1 MIKYYEEYVST
12 KNCNWKKEY
21 KISEVKV
28 RGTKT
33 IEMPMWLI
41 NYYIKSTCDN
51 YTKLV
56 YILKIIDIF
65 THEESDIV
73 DIGISTGSV
82 PVGEDGRVFENKLIG
97 YVEDSKVGENKER
110 YCLMSY
116 IPEEGKKD
124 FWHYFSSC
132 ERPIC
137 FAITKSNEVILLYNP
152 RGDEGIKVCDI
163 FYHSP
168 IDMGLGGIGEC
179 IEHLVNAGFQTRNDR
194 RLQDEHEARMV
205 TQAMQTIGEAISVQD
220 KLQNAN
226 LPGSSKAY
234 LQSMYE
240 GLMEKQE
247 KLNEK
252 LGICRPGM
260 DERI

>member
-1 MIKYYEEYVST
+1 M
-12 KNCNWKKEY
+12 
-21 KISEVKV
+21 
-28 RGTKT
+28 
-33 IEMPMWLI
+33 
-41 NYYIKSTCDN
+41 
-51 YTKLV
+51 
-56 YILKIIDIF
+56 
-65 THEESDIV
+65 
-73 DIGISTGSV
+73 
-82 PVGEDGRVFENKLIG
+82 
-97 YVEDSKVGENKER
+97 
-110 YCLMSY
+110 
-116 IPEEGKKD
+116 
-124 FWHYFSSC
+124 
-132 ERPIC
+132 
-137 FAITKSNEVILLYNP
+137 YNP

-163 FYHSP
+163 SYHSP

-234 LQSMYE
+234 LQSMYD